1 MEKFEIRNQ
10 KFEMKSEAAP
20 LREGET
26 AGDCHLST
34 PSSRVRGTKPF
45 EFLISNFEFAARPA
59 THIFS

>member
-10 KFEMKSEAAP
+10 KFEMKSEAAS
-20 LREGET
+20 LNEVEI
-26 AGDCHLST
+26 AADCPFST
-34 PSSRVRGTKPF
+34 SLIRGTNPF